1 MTGDNLPEILTVS
14 EVAALLRLHPHT
26 VQRQAR
32 EGKIEC
38 FQTAGGHY
46 RFRREDIRKLIS
58 ANRA

>member
-1 MTGDNLPEILTVS
+1 MTGNNLPEVLTVS

-32 EGKIEC
+32 EGKIRY

-46 RFRREDIRKLIS
+46 RFRREDIEQLIR